1 MKKSTGFKGLISLLL
16 VMCLMV
22 STFGTAYVPTEAAVN
37 KNISIV
43 RIVKYKNSLKVKFKV
58 NKTKKISGYQV
69 QASTSKKFKKAKTKS
84 VKVKSSKRIAK
95 VKKLKKN
102 TKYFVRVRSYTKK
115 KNGKVKYSKWSKVK
129 SAKTLKVNKAGS
141 KGTVD
146 VKSLKQLV
154 PNKLAVD
161 SKGDYYL
168 NFNGWKNWELLFFPD
183 DGGVYHEK
191 FVWSVNCD
199 SENLSLAVNTY
210 LKNLY
215 EAYKALNITN
225 DMSDVEKVMVVCK
238 WVGENVEYAYNSDHT
253 PDSSKAYAEYALSEG
268 KTICGGYAPLKRDLL
283 YLAGVEACV
292 LDVPSRNHAVAGCK
306 LFGYWWSFES
316 VNTAPFN
323 GYLWSESIDDF
334 KKNYNWN
341 AVKESYVCDDAYGL
355 NEIDPK
361 LYAEDSLEQIE
372 LNKIGKGTFL
382 MKDEIFIQLYEAI
395 VFAGKHKTKSRA
407 EIIKS

>member
-1 MKKSTGFKGLISLLL
+1 MKRIISLLL
-16 VMCLMV
+16 SLLILV
-22 STFGTAYVPTEAAVN
+22 SSANMPAFSAYAAVN

-43 RIVKYKNSLKVKFKV
+43 RIVRYKNSLKVRFKV
-58 NKTKKISGYQV
+58 TKTKKISGYQV

-84 VKVKSSKRIAK
+84 VKVKASKRAAK

-238 WVGENVEYAYNSDHT
+238 WVGENIEYAYNSDHT
-253 PDSSKAYAEYALSEG
+253 PDIEKLTADYALSDG
-268 KTICGGYAPLKRDLL
+268 KTVCAGYSALKRDLL

-292 LDVPSRNHAVAGCK
+292 LTFTSIDHAIVGCK
-306 LFGYWWSFES
+306 LFGYWWAAES
-316 VNTAPFN
+316 TTTAPYPFN
-323 GYLWSESIDDF
+323 GPFWIKSVDDS
-334 KKNYNWN
+334 KKDNSWN
-341 AVKESYVCDDAYGL
+341 AVKKSYVDYVYGL
-355 NEIDPK
+355 GEIEPK
-361 LYAEDSLEQIE
+361 LFSEYSLSQIE
-372 LNKIGKGTFL
+372 LDKIGKGAFL

>member
-1 MKKSTGFKGLISLLL
+1 MKRIISLLL
-16 VMCLMV
+16 SLLILV
-22 STFGTAYVPTEAAVN
+22 SSANMPAFSAYAAVN

-43 RIVKYKNSLKVKFKV
+43 RIVRYKNSLKVRFKV
-58 NKTKKISGYQV
+58 TKTKKISGYQV

-84 VKVKSSKRIAK
+84 VKVKASNRAAK

-168 NFNGWKNWELLFFPD
+168 NFNGWKNRDLLLCVDGAAYHDKFVYSVDLD
-183 DGGVYHEK
+183 DGK
-191 FVWSVNCD
+191 NRVNK
-199 SENLSLAVNTY
+199 Y

-215 EAYKALNITN
+215 TVYKALNITD
-225 DMSDVEKVMVVCK
+225 DMSDVQKVMVVCK
-238 WVGENVEYAYNSDHT
+238 WVGENIEYAYNSDHT
-253 PDSSKAYAEYALSEG
+253 PDIEKLTADYALSDG
-268 KTICGGYAPLKRDLL
+268 KTVCAGYSALKRDLL

-292 LDVPSRNHAVAGCK
+292 LTFTSIDHAIVGCK
-306 LFGYWWSFES
+306 LFGYWWAAES
-316 VNTAPFN
+316 TTTAPYPFN
-323 GYLWSESIDDF
+323 GPFWIKSVDDS
-334 KKNYNWN
+334 KKDNSWN
-341 AVKESYVCDDAYGL
+341 AVKKSYVDYVYGL
-355 NEIDPK
+355 GEIEPK
-361 LYAEDSLEQIE
+361 LFSEYSLSQIE
-372 LNKIGKGTFL
+372 LDKIGKGAFL